1 MYALKEDNI
10 SLLSRYKNG
19 ELQLKETLLQKNISL
34 VYSLVS
40 KYKHTNIEKEDLI
53 QIGCIGLLKAI
64 DNFDTSFNVQFSTY
78 AVPLILG
85 EIKKYFRD
93 NGLVKVSRSIKEL
106 SIAISKEKNNYY
118 INHGKDITLDEL
130 SLKLNASKYDL
141 ILAMETSYIPSSLEE
156 PIYEKDS
163 STITLAETIKD
174 ESSQNIV
181 ELLTLKEGINLL
193 SEKEKL
199 FIKLRY
205 YKEMNQQAIAD
216 KFNVSQVQISRLEK
230 KIIEKLKKCF

>member
-1 MYALKEDNI
+1 MLALKEDNI

-19 ELQLKETLLQKNISL
+19 EYHLKDILLQKNISL
-34 VYSLVS
+34 VYSLAN

-118 INHGKDITLDEL
+118 TNHGKDITLDEL

-141 ILAMETSYIPSSLEE
+141 IMAMETSYIPSSLEE